1 MRIWDPN
8 VQPAIADQWNFTIQ
22 QQVMK
27 GTTFQVGYVG
37 QKGTHLMVPFDY
49 GQRVLAPN
57 SSCGAPPCST
67 DSPYFAQNLTLYSV
81 LGNPALTDS
90 NGNLL
95 SADNG
100 GINEGATISGTK
112 SNGNMEYNSLQ
123 AVLQTE
129 MSHGLQG
136 QLAYTFSKCMSD
148 NTGYYGAWNNALSAS
163 AYWQNVYNQKSEWAP
178 CYYDATNVL
187 SAYAV
192 YELPIGRGKQFAG
205 GVRKSVDEVIGGW
218 AVSPIVSFR
227 TGWPMPIY
235 GASDNSGT
243 FSRGAR
249 PDCNSLPAIQNAPL
263 PGIGTQWF
271 TNNNNFTQPA
281 VGTFGDCSP
290 QLSGLRS
297 PRYTDV
303 DASVHK
309 DFSITERIRLQF
321 RTDFINAFN
330 HVQYNAPNTTIAAT
344 MGQITSD
351 QPPRNIQLALKIYY

>member
-1 MRIWDPN
+1 
-8 VQPAIADQWNFTIQ
+8 
-22 QQVMK
+22 MK

-37 QKGTHLMVPFDY
+37 QKGTHLMVPFDF

-57 SSCGAPPCST
+57 SSCGTPPCST
-67 DSPYFAQNLTLYSV
+67 DSPYFAKNEALYSA

-100 GINEGATISGTK
+100 GVNEGATISGTK

-123 AVLQTE
+123 AVLQKE
-129 MSHGLQG
+129 MSQGLQG
-136 QLAYTFSKCMSD
+136 QLSYTYSKCMSD
-148 NTGYYGAWNNALSAS
+148 NTGYYGAWSNALSAS
-163 AYWQNVYNQKSEWAP
+163 AYWQNVYNQKAEWAP
-178 CYYDATNVL
+178 CYYDATQVL

-192 YELPIGRGKQFAG
+192 YELPIGHGKLIAG
-205 GVRKSVDEVIGGW
+205 SVRKSVDEVIGGW
-218 AVSPIVSFR
+218 AISPIVSFR
-227 TGWPMPIY
+227 TGWPMTIG
-235 GASDNSGT
+235 GAADNSGT

-249 PDCNSLPAIQNAPL
+249 TNCTGLPSIENTRL

-271 TNNNNFTQPA
+271 SNPGDQYFSQPA
-281 VGTFGDCSP
+281 VGTFGNCAA
-290 QLSGLRS
+290 QLSGLRT

-309 DFSITERIRLQF
+309 DFSLTERVRVQF

-330 HVQYNAPNTTIAAT
+330 HVQYNAPNNGLGPTI
-344 MGQITSD
+344 GQITSA